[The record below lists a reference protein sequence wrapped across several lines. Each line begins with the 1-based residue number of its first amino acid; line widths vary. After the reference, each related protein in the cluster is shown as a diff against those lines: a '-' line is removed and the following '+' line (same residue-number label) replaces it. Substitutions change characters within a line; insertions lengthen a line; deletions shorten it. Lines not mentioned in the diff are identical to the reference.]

1 MANDEGTTAEEY
13 TGASGTGTDPDN
25 GDSREKRPPY
35 SSKQQFLVV
44 NVPLRSS
51 NEAIINAVTQALN
64 DRQDLP
70 FFQNRM
76 GKKGVPP
83 PYPDQQV
90 RALFRTEAADAAAS
104 SSEDQESLLILINQE
119 GYP

>member
-1 MANDEGTTAEEY
+1 MLNDEGTT
-13 TGASGTGTDPDN
+13 G
-25 GDSREKRPPY
+25 EKRPPY
-35 SSKQQFLVV
+35 SINQRFLVV
-44 NVPLRSS
+44 NVPLESS
-51 NEAIINAVTQALN
+51 KEAIIDAVTQALN
-64 DRQDLP
+64 DRQDIP

-90 RALFRTEAADAAAS
+90 RSLFRTEAADAAAS
-104 SSEDQESLLILINQE
+104 PSEDQESLLILVNQE